1 MEEKIL
7 FWEFLFVISFAPA
20 WNYLFKV
27 SNLSTKLFNMKNVD
41 VNDIQYE
48 RCQWRRSN
56 AFIVNCNYISNFV
69 PIVDFE
75 QVNVCL
81 VHNEKANI
89 FKDKI
94 AHIMRSKLF

>member
-1 MEEKIL
+1 
-7 FWEFLFVISFAPA
+7 
-20 WNYLFKV
+20 
-27 SNLSTKLFNMKNVD
+27 MKNVD